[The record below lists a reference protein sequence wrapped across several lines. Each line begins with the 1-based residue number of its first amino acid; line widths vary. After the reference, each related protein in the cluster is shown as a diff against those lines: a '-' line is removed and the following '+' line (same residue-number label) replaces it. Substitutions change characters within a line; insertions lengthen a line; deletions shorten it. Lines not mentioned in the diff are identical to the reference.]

1 MSIMN
6 SFINDI
12 FEKMGSETASL
23 ARYNKKPTVTSR
35 EIQVR
40 LQLPTPC
47 LPCSCLHWLPA
58 LSLAALQ
65 ARCLLP

>member
-40 LQLPTPC
+40 SRSSSFL
-47 LPCSCLHWLPA
+47 
-58 LSLAALQ
+58 
-65 ARCLLP
+65 